1 MRKNITKYNK
11 KSDKSIRL
19 YRIKGGNDMAVLAK
33 PINRAF
39 VIAESKSNDFKRK
52 KRSNKLDEI
61 LSKAK
66 LLNTEK

>member
-1 MRKNITKYNK
+1 
-11 KSDKSIRL
+11 
-19 YRIKGGNDMAVLAK
+19 MAVLAK